1 MRPATAPPRFAR
13 RSNGRLLGG
22 VAVGLADHLG
32 VQPLA
37 VRVTFAFL
45 TALGGF
51 GLVLYLALWVFTPL
65 DETVARESEEST
77 PAGVAA
83 ANRAGKRRRTPLV
96 ARTGDLGQLVALA
109 LLGAGVVGLV
119 QLTPLAVSPAV
130 LFPLLLA
137 GLGVALIWRTADEQE
152 RERMAVLSPKAPW
165 LAAITGGSRLALVIR
180 IVVGAGVIAVGLI
193 AFLAGQGQL
202 AATVDGLLGVVVVI
216 VGLTLIAGP
225 WLWRLWRELEAERKE
240 RIVSQ
245 ERADMAAHLH
255 DSVLQTLALIQKQ
268 AGDPRA
274 VVTLARRQE
283 RDLRTWL
290 YGDQT
295 DDAASFAAALK
306 RAGAEVEDAHGV
318 PVEVVTVGDGELDDA
333 RRAVLQAARE
343 ASVNAAKHSG
353 ADVVDIFAEVDGDG
367 VEVFVRDRG
376 AGFDVESIPDDRLGV
391 RRSIIARME
400 RHGGSAQIRSAPGEG
415 TEVRLSTR
423 KDES

>member
-1 MRPATAPPRFAR
+1 VPAPRFAR
-13 RSNGRLLGG
+13 QSDGRLLGG
-22 VAVGLADHLG
+22 VAAGLAIHLG

-51 GLVLYLALWVFTPL
+51 GVVLYLALWVFTPL
-65 DETVARESEEST
+65 DQTVAREATESQ

-83 ANRAGKRRRTPLV
+83 ATRAGKRRRTPL
-96 ARTGDLGQLVALA
+96 ASRTGDLGQLVAVA
-109 LLGAGVVGLV
+109 LLGAGVIGLV
-119 QLTPLAVSPAV
+119 QLTPLAVSPGV
-130 LFPLLLA
+130 LVPLLLA

-152 RERMAVLSPKAPW
+152 RERMAAISPKAPW
-165 LAAITGGSRLALVIR
+165 LAAITGGSTLAVAVRL
-180 IVVGAGVIAVGLI
+180 VVGASVIAVGLI

-216 VGLTLIAGP
+216 VGLALIAGP
-225 WLWRLWRELEAERKE
+225 WLWRLWKELEAERRE
-240 RIVSQ
+240 RIISQ

-283 RDLRTWL
+283 RDLRGWL

-295 DDAASFAAALK
+295 GDATSFAAALK
-306 RAGAEVEDAHGV
+306 RVGVEVEDAHGV
-318 PVEVVTVGDGELDDA
+318 PVEVVTVGDIELDDV
-333 RRAVLQAARE
+333 RRAVVQAARE
-343 ASVNAAKHSG
+343 AAVNAAKHSE
-353 ADVVDIFAEVDGDG
+353 ADAVDIFAEVEGHH

-376 AGFDVESIPDDRLGV
+376 NGFDLGSIPEDRLGV

-400 RHGGSAQIRSAPGEG
+400 RHGGTAVIRSAPGEG

-423 KDES
+423 KDD